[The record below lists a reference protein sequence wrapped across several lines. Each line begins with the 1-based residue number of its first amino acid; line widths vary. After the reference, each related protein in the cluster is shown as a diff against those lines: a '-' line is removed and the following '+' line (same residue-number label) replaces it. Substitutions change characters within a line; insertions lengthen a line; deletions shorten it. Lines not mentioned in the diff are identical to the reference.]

1 MIKLN
6 LMTRIILIGLAT
18 AFLMSCNSST
28 QNKKEVSM
36 AQQQKTGMVE
46 ITTFKLNQGV
56 TAKDFE
62 QSARAMQKDFLEKQN
77 GFIKRTL
84 TVSEDNVW
92 TDLVFWT
99 NKESHGNAMQL
110 AEKTEAV
117 VPFMEKIDFNSV
129 KMNLTTPVIIEE

>member
-1 MIKLN
+1 MNKS
-6 LMTRIILIGLAT
+6 ILIGLAT
-18 AFLMSCNSST
+18 AFMMSCNSST
-28 QNKKEVSM
+28 QNKKEM
-36 AQQQKTGMVE
+36 TMEQQTVGMVE

-56 TAKDFE
+56 TTKDFE
-62 QSARAMQKDFLEKQN
+62 KSARSMQKDFLEKQR

-84 TVSEDNVW
+84 TVSEDSIW
-92 TDLVFWT
+92 TDLVLWR